1 MPTATIKS
9 YAKKSG
15 KSVKKVEEYWEDAKK
30 AALDK
35 GIPEDSDNFWAY
47 VNAIVKRRCGLDTE
61 VEEGLKIIIKEL
73 LEEEFTNFVS
83 KKEATYE
90 IN

>member
-1 MPTATIKS
+1 MPLPTIKS

-30 AALDK
+30 AALHK

-61 VEEGLKIIIKEL
+61 VEEELKIIIKEL
-73 LEEEFTNFVS
+73 LEENIINFNG
-83 KKEATYE
+83 KKESVL
-90 IN
+90 